1 MSEQQ
6 AERPPLPELSDER
19 IDEMER
25 ALLAGIDRERRA
37 VWQTQSQHTD
47 RRRRTRRR
55 IIGWGSAAAIVVIAA
70 VAIGPVVASGLRGG
84 TTSGTS
90 TSVGVSPGF
99 VQGVPAPAPGTD
111 SSGSGPGGSGAK
123 SGAGSGREIVATA
136 QATVQVD
143 DVAAAART
151 IAAAAQ
157 KRGGYVESMSIGD
170 NGGPLPTPEAVRGA
184 AASSA
189 VQNGTITV
197 RVPAAQLTAAISALS
212 AVGTVQASSISQ
224 QDVTTQAIDLRA
236 QIDALQAS
244 VTRLTQLMR
253 KSGSVADLIAAES
266 ALEQRQ
272 ANLES
277 ARQQLTT
284 LENQVSLSSLT
295 VSLVRAPAP
304 AQATPTG
311 FGDGFT
317 AGWNGLVAVF
327 DGIVV
332 AVGFLLPWLVIA
344 VIVAA
349 VVWGILRWRHRAS
362 RVPAVPP
369 AEED

>member
-1 MSEQQ
+1 MNEQQ

-25 ALLAGIDRERRA
+25 ALLAGIERERRA
-37 VWQTQSQHTD
+37 AWQAQSQHTD
-47 RRRRTRRR
+47 RRRHKRRR
-55 IIGWGSAAAIVVIAA
+55 IIAWSSAAAVVVIAA
-70 VAIGPVVASGLRGG
+70 VAIGPVIAGSVMGTGMSG
-84 TTSGTS
+84 SGTS
-90 TSVGVSPGF
+90 AGVSRGA
-99 VQGVPAPAPGTD
+99 VQGVPAPAPGADTTG
-111 SSGSGPGGSGAK
+111 SGQGGSASKSGSGSA
-123 SGAGSGREIVATA
+123 RQIVATA

-143 DVAAAART
+143 DVAAAAQK

-170 NGGPLPTPEAVRGA
+170 NGSPVPLPEGIRGT
-184 AASSA
+184 ASSP

-212 AVGTVQASSISQ
+212 AVGTVQASSISR

-244 VTRLTQLMR
+244 VTRLTEFLR
-253 KSGSVADLIAAES
+253 KSGSVADLISAES

-272 ANLES
+272 AELES
-277 ARQQLTT
+277 ARQQLAT
-284 LENQVSLSSLT
+284 LESQVSLSSLSVT
-295 VSLVRAPAP
+295 LVRAPAP

-317 AGWNGLVAVF
+317 AGWNALVAVF
-327 DGIVV
+327 DAIVV
-332 AVGFLLPWLVIA
+332 AVGFILPWLVIA
-344 VIVAA
+344 VVVAA
-349 VVWGILRWRHRAS
+349 IVWGILRWRHRAS
-362 RVPAVPP
+362 RVPAAPP